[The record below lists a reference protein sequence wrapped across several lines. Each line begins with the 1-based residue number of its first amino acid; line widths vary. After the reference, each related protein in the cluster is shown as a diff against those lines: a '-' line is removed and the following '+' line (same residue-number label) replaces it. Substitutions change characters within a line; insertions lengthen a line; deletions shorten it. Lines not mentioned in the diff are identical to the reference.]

1 MTSLLALTVAT
12 GPVRAD
18 TPATWSDPEMPGALW
33 ILLVLGG
40 IPLLMFAVITAA
52 VYLPAM
58 IRGERVAPG
67 VPETEDV
74 WLGGPRKTAGELAPP
89 DTAESQ
95 AGGASVR
102 W

>member
-1 MTSLLALTVAT
+1 MPSFLALSVAT
-12 GPVRAD
+12 GPLRAD
-18 TPATWSDPEMPGALW
+18 TPAAWPDADLPSTLW

-40 IPLLMFAVITAA
+40 VPLLLFVVITAL

-58 IRGERVAPG
+58 VRGERVAPG
-67 VPETEDV
+67 VPETEDI

-89 DTAESQ
+89 DTGESH
-95 AGGASVR
+95 AGGASAR